1 MIYKIEEVKYENAEE
16 KMNEMAKDGWKVV
29 STSLYVPGMA
39 LTKSGSLMIITFVK
53 EE

>member
-16 KMNEMAKDGWKVV
+16 KMNEMAKEGWKVV
-29 STSLYVPGMA
+29 STSLYVAGMA
-39 LTKSGSLMIITFVK
+39 LTKNGTLILITFAK